1 MYDLLRLA
9 MLVAVLVLPLA
20 AGAAT
25 TVYKCAGN
33 AGAVVYQDVPCAP
46 SKELRNLTTEPPS
59 LSIVPGTPVPG
70 GKPAQAVAS
79 KPERT
84 AAREHRK
91 TDSGKAV
98 DRKFITIGMS
108 ADEVVQRIGKPDIDA
123 RNRRGQGQQWSYL
136 PKDGDPN
143 TITTL
148 TMIDGKV
155 AEVERKIVR

>member
-1 MYDLLRLA
+1 MYDLLRFA
-9 MLVAVLVLPLA
+9 MLVAVLGPPVTV
-20 AGAAT
+20 GAAT
-25 TVYKCAGN
+25 TVYKCAGE
-33 AGAVVYQDVPCAP
+33 AGGVVYQDVPCAP
-46 SKELRNLTTEPPS
+46 GKELRNLTTEPPS

-70 GKPAQAVAS
+70 GKPVQASAT

-91 TDSGKAV
+91 TASGDAA

-108 ADEVVQRIGKPDIDA
+108 AGEVVQRIGKPDIDA

-155 AEVERKIVR
+155 ADVERKIVR